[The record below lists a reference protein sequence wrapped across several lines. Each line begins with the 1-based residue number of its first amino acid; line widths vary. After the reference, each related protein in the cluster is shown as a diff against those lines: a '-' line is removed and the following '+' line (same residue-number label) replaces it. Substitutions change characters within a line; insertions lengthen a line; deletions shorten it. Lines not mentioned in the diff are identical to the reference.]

1 MTERKLLQEDLT
13 RLEDNFDR
21 NKQEICSRIYEW
33 EKKIY
38 HLQIEICNIRISMEK
53 HNNDRN
59 KNGAKCCH

>member
-33 EKKIY
+33 EKKFI
-38 HLQIEICNIRISMEK
+38 ICK
-53 HNNDRN
+53 
-59 KNGAKCCH
+59 